1 MAQGD
6 KAMELKGKTVMITG
20 ASAGIGEGCA
30 VGFAEQGSR
39 LILVARRNEKLSE
52 VAERLRKDFGV
63 EIHTVVCDVRNSS
76 AVANAIK
83 SLPKEWKN
91 IDILVNNAGL
101 ARGLDKI
108 QNGSL
113 SDWDEMID
121 TNVKGLLYVSRAVLP
136 GMVERGTGLV
146 VNIASLA
153 GREVYPLG
161 NVYCGT
167 KHAVKAISKGMT
179 LDLNGTGVRVT
190 NIDPGLVETEFSMVR
205 FHGDK
210 EKADTVY
217 KGYKP
222 LTGYDIGRLAVFAA
236 QLPDHI
242 NLQDMLVTPAAQAS
256 PYVMTKRI

>member
-1 MAQGD
+1 
-6 KAMELKGKTVMITG
+6 MELKGKTVMITG
-20 ASAGIGEGCA
+20 ASAGIGQGCA
-30 VGFAEQGSR
+30 TGFAEQGSR
-39 LILVARRNEKLSE
+39 LLLVARRNEKLSE
-52 VAERLRKDFGV
+52 VATELRKNFGV
-63 EIHTVVCDVRNSS
+63 EVHTVTCDVRDAA
-76 AVANAIK
+76 AVGKAID
-83 SLPKEWKN
+83 SLPKEWAN
-91 IDILVNNAGL
+91 IDVLVNNAGL

-113 SDWDEMID
+113 TDWDEMID

-136 GMVERGTGLV
+136 GMVERGFGLV

-205 FHGDK
+205 FHGDSQ
-210 EKADTVY
+210 KAEQVY
-217 KGYKP
+217 KGYTP
-222 LTGYDIGRLAVFAA
+222 LTGYDIGRMAVFAA

-242 NLQDMLVTPAAQAS
+242 NLQDMLVTPTAQAS
-256 PYVMTKRI
+256 PYVMTKKI

>member
-1 MAQGD
+1 
-6 KAMELKGKTVMITG
+6 MEIKGKIVCVTG

-30 VGFAEQGSR
+30 KGFAEQGAR
-39 LILVARRNEKLSE
+39 LLLVARRAEKLGQVADSMRSE
-52 VAERLRKDFGV
+52 FGV
-63 EIHTVVCDVRNSS
+63 DVHTVTCDVRNAAEVSRVFS
-76 AVANAIK
+76 A
-83 SLPKEWKN
+83 LPSEWQK

-121 TNVKGLLYVSRAVLP
+121 TNVKGLLYVSRTVLP
-136 GMVERGTGLV
+136 GMVERGFGLV

-205 FHGDK
+205 FHGDR

-222 LTGYDIGRLAVFAA
+222 LSGYDIGRLAVFAA

-256 PYVMTKRI
+256 PYVMTKK